1 MVKKENRTNERR
13 ITTNKEKMGLLS
25 SPLTFSKKLNQNP
38 QVGFHYVQ
46 SHDKINKKIRKNKEK
61 MGLLSF
67 ELRTYGFLR
76 LNRKWSYKTVALFPA
91 TNAPG

>member
-1 MVKKENRTNERR
+1 M
-13 ITTNKEKMGLLS
+13 
-25 SPLTFSKKLNQNP
+25 
-38 QVGFHYVQ
+38 
-46 SHDKINKKIRKNKEK
+46 KKIEKNGPAELPTDLLLKGQSKALKWDFTLFNPTTKTKKIKKK